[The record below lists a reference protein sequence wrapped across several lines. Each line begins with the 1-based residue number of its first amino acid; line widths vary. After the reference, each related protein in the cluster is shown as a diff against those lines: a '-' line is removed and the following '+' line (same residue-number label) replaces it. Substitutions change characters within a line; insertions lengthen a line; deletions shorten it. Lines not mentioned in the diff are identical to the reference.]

1 MNGRWPSL
9 MNLETAAEYVSL
21 SPRTLEEYIDEG
33 KVPFGWA
40 RLPLAEGRYVRKRL
54 IAKADLDRWAD
65 VELIVRKNR
74 HGPTGTAFV
83 KFVKRTT
90 HFVQNYRYGDYESG
104 QG

>member
-65 VELIVRKNR
+65 EANRLALKNKHAIVEDLIKCL
-74 HGPTGTAFV
+74 
-83 KFVKRTT
+83 
-90 HFVQNYRYGDYESG
+90 
-104 QG
+104 